1 MSVAK
6 FPFAPAWLIRS
17 LMESGLSAPT
27 SMRWLAKEQPFAER
41 ALREFA
47 EVHGLEVIDV
57 QTEDALGKANRMIWV
72 ETPSHHAYEVV
83 L

>member
-1 MSVAK
+1 MPVAK
-6 FPFAPAWLIRS
+6 FPFAPAWMIRS
-17 LMESGLSAPT
+17 LMESGLIAPT

-47 EVHGLEVIDV
+47 EIHGLEIKSSSPD
-57 QTEDALGKANRMIWV
+57 DGSSPLIWV
-72 ETPSHHAYEVV
+72 ETPSNHAYEVV